1 MVCEILLELREQTF
15 QMGSTLGWMDLNPKV
30 YCLGYDVVG
39 FLKFHRV
46 HNGLGDFLFKNLD
59 FQLVCLLDFCR
70 VGRSGSI

>member
-39 FLKFHRV
+39 FLKFH
-46 HNGLGDFLFKNLD
+46 
-59 FQLVCLLDFCR
+59 
-70 VGRSGSI
+70 